1 MTGPDPTRIQP
12 GTDSPGT
19 DETGSDKTGTDKT
32 STAALSTRLGRLYTG
47 AVHDVL
53 RALGHDN
60 CVLPVNIRP
69 LDPGLKVA
77 GPAWTFSGRMDRT
90 ASRHDTLLGW
100 TQVLSKAPS
109 GHVLVCQPNNQEV
122 ALMGELSAETLK
134 NKGVL
139 GYVVDGGC
147 RDSDFILQQQFPV
160 FHTFFTPSDIAQRW
174 VADRL
179 SEPLTIGSV
188 TIRTGDFILGDRDG
202 VIVIAREIAQSAI
215 EQTEQVALTENQV
228 RDAIRAGVD
237 PVEAYL
243 KYGKF

>member
-1 MTGPDPTRIQP
+1 MKDSQMKKANDGRGEDPGDANLDAAI
-12 GTDSPGT
+12 
-19 DETGSDKTGTDKT
+19 
-32 STAALSTRLGRLYTG
+32 TARLARLYTG

-53 RALGHDN
+53 RSLGHDN
-60 CVLPVNIRP
+60 CVLPVNLRP
-69 LDPGLKVA
+69 LDPTLKVA
-77 GPAWTFSGRMDRT
+77 GPVWTFAGRIDRT
-90 ASRHDTLLGW
+90 RSRHDTLLSW

-147 RDSDFILQQQFPV
+147 RDTDFILQQRFPV

-174 VADRL
+174 MADRL
-179 SEPLTIGSV
+179 SEPMTIGTV

-202 VIVIAREIAQSAI
+202 VVIIARAFALQAI
-215 EQTEQVALTENQV
+215 EQTEQVALTENKV
-228 RDAIRAGVD
+228 RDAIRGGMD
-237 PVEAYL
+237 PVDAYL
-243 KYGKF
+243 EYGKF